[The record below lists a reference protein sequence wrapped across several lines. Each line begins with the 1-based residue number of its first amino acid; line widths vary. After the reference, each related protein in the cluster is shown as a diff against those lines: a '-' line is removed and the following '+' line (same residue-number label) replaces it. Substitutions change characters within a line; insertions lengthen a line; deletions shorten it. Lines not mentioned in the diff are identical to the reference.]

1 MDTELRK
8 APRESLSLI
17 KTGYKTRTN
26 LRDWIPITTG
36 FYFKT
41 KKLNPLSTTIKTTP
55 KLNKGFTLIELLVA
69 LSVFS
74 LLLMLAIP
82 SFRTML
88 QNSRMNS
95 SSDALVNALNYARST
110 ALDNGL
116 NVKVCPIGPLNSTTC
131 GTNWSAGWIVTTQ
144 PSAGAETLIQSK
156 QNSTADTRISSNV
169 GSIIFNN
176 HGLASAQSNFTLC
189 DPRGSAFG
197 QSVEVMATG
206 FIQAGNTQGQAVW
219 NNTALVCP

>member
-1 MDTELRK
+1 MDTKPRR
-8 APRESLSLI
+8 APRGSLSLI
-17 KTGYKTRTN
+17 KRAYKTRIN
-26 LRDWIPITTG
+26 PGDWIPASTA
-36 FYFKT
+36 FYT
-41 KKLNPLSTTIKTTP
+41 KIKKSSPLSPMIKTALRLT
-55 KLNKGFTLIELLVA
+55 KGFTLIELLVA

-88 QNSRMNS
+88 QNTRMNS
-95 SSDALVNALNYARST
+95 SRDALVNTLNYARAT
-110 ALDNGL
+110 ALDNAL

-131 GTNWSAGWIVTTQ
+131 GTNWSAGFIVTTQ

-156 QNSTADTRISSNV
+156 QNSTIDTRISANV
-169 GSIIFNN
+169 GSVIFNN

-189 DPRGSAFG
+189 DARGSAFA

-219 NNTALVCP
+219 NNAALACP

>member
-17 KTGYKTRTN
+17 KTGYKTRPI
-26 LRDWIPITTG
+26 LRGWITVATDCYFRIKKSNSLTPII
-36 FYFKT
+36 
-41 KKLNPLSTTIKTTP
+41 NTP
-55 KLNKGFTLIELLVA
+55 PRLNKGFTLIELVVA

-74 LLLMLAIP
+74 VLLMFAIP

-110 ALDNGL
+110 ALDNAL

-131 GTNWSAGWIVTTQ
+131 GTNWSAGWIVTTV

-156 QNSTADTRISSNV
+156 QNSTVDTTITSNI

-189 DPRGSAFG
+189 DIRGSAFG
-197 QSVEVMATG
+197 RSVEVMATG